1 MTRRIQLTPQ
11 ASNDLD
17 NEFDYLAERNTEAA
31 RRFYAAAQETFS
43 SLAEIPGTGV
53 LRDYQN
59 PQFAGMRM
67 RAIKG
72 FRNYLAFYLTTDDS
86 IQVLRVL
93 HGARDIERIFSS
105 ATEGESGQ

>member
-1 MTRRIQLTPQ
+1 MTRRIQVTPE

-17 NEFDYLAERNTEAA
+17 NEFDYLVERNTEAA

-72 FRNYLAFYLTTDDS
+72 FRNYLAFYLTIDDS

-93 HGARDIERIFSS
+93 HGTQDIERIFSPT
-105 ATEGESGQ
+105 TEGESGQ